1 MAASTEFRYFL
12 MAHISRLDFKFI
24 GSFTPDDLEKL
35 VNIGDYFKMIVD
47 LKI

>member
-1 MAASTEFRYFL
+1 
-12 MAHISRLDFKFI
+12 MAHISKLDFKLI

-35 VNIGDYFKMIVD
+35 VNIGDYFKIVVD